1 MGGRRRGSEEGGDAV
16 EVAADG
22 VAEDGEVGLD
32 PGRGD
37 GGVIGWGRGRGVLR
51 VVGFERVGERE

>member
-1 MGGRRRGSEEGGDAV
+1 M

-32 PGRGD
+32 PGRRRGG